1 MIRQSLNGS
10 HATASIGNKAGEP
23 EDDTP
28 QLLPPMLR
36 TFLDGMVVAG
46 RYRVVRFIAEGGRGE
61 VYEVEDLS
69 LHERVAL
76 KTIRPELAF
85 HPEVLQ
91 QFKRELRLA
100 RRVTHPHV
108 CRVFDLGEHRDER
121 GPGGSHRTVAFLT
134 MELLPGQTLREYVVR
149 HGRIPPDQLL
159 PLAEQMASALDAAHE
174 ARIIHRDFK
183 SSNVVLLHAPGAPVG
198 PRVVVTDFGLALG
211 TAAEEDTPA
220 PGGGTFEGTP
230 AYMSPEQV
238 EGLVLTPSSD
248 LYSFGVVLYEM
259 LTGRLPQ
266 RLQAAPSPPS
276 TFVPELGSDWDTVIL
291 RCLERMPQ
299 DRFATAAD
307 IIAALRSASRAP
319 SPVRS
324 PGPSL
329 DQAPGRSSLAKRVIA
344 VFPPRNLAARPEM
357 GWLSTALA
365 EVLSVEL
372 GANSQVRLLSAEEV
386 ARMRRALSLPEQEGF
401 AQDTLGRIR
410 AHSGADLV
418 LTGAYLALGAAGSS
432 TLRIDL
438 SLQDTSTGQALS
450 RLTETG
456 AEPELLKLLSRAG
469 ASLRESLGLE
479 KLTSEQ
485 SLRVRSTMP
494 AHPELARLYAEG
506 LAALRDHETIIAV
519 ERLEKVVAWEPTF
532 APAHSALAAAFEGLF
547 LTERAKDAAQ
557 RAFELSQGLPYEER
571 LLVRARYH
579 AIHAEWGPAIEVYRM
594 LLDLHPDAVEHGT
607 ALASA
612 QVAAGRIRGAL
623 ATLESLRQLPSPLGE
638 DARIALVAAEASIAA
653 SDFKTA
659 RQLARIAGDK
669 ARSEGQSLILAAA
682 LDVEAFA
689 VRTLGDS
696 LSAEPLLEEAER
708 LFLAGGERGRA
719 IRAMCGRTAF
729 LVDQAR
735 LRDAERVTTA
745 ALALVQHYRGSKL
758 EAEALVASA
767 FVRSQQGRIP
777 EALKLTHE
785 VLVLYGKLD
794 MHYERTHHRL
804 LQAVLLRH
812 QGALDE
818 AQRLLKEGGTK
829 AREVLGDGYTE
840 AWACNELGNL
850 FLDRGE
856 PAQARTWLQRG
867 LELRQARGLQFFV
880 AESELDLARLA
891 LEEGALDEALSL
903 AERARAFYAEQKN
916 SVRQGLAYAVMA
928 QVLLVKVGHAGAHEV
943 LQRAQSLAGQTESI
957 FISTEV
963 ALSRAWAAAQGGSPL
978 EREEATTLL
987 QELSS
992 RVAANSLKGLELR
1005 TRLAL
1010 AALEQSRGMASARS
1024 KCAELEKEA
1033 TQLGY
1038 LAIARKAR
1046 AL

>member
-1 MIRQSLNGS
+1 LLDCLRS
-10 HATASIGNKAGEP
+10 
-23 EDDTP
+23 TP
-28 QLLPPMLR
+28 
-36 TFLDGMVVAG
+36 
-46 RYRVVRFIAEGGRGE
+46 
-61 VYEVEDLS
+61 S
-69 LHERVAL
+69 ERVAL
-76 KTIRPELAF
+76 KTVRPELAF
-85 HPEVLQ
+85 NPEVLQ
-91 QFKRELRLA
+91 HFKRELRLA
-100 RRVTHPHV
+100 RRVTHPNV

-121 GPGGSHRTVAFLT
+121 GSGGSPRTVTFLT

-159 PLAEQMASALDAAHE
+159 PLAEQMASALDAAHG

-183 SSNVVLLHAPGAPVG
+183 SSNVVLLHTPGAPVG
-198 PRVVVTDFGLALG
+198 PRVVVTDFGLALD
-211 TAAEEDTPA
+211 TAAEEDTQE
-220 PGGGTFEGTP
+220 PGSGTIEGTP

-238 EGLVLTPSSD
+238 EGLMLSPSSD

-259 LTGRLPQ
+259 LTGRLPFRERAPAATASQ
-266 RLQAAPSPPS
+266 RLHAAPSPPS
-276 TFVPELGSDWDTVIL
+276 TFVPGLGPDWDTVIL
-291 RCLERMPQ
+291 RCLARLPQ

-319 SPVRS
+319 SSVGL

-329 DQAPGRSSLAKRVIA
+329 DHAPGRSSLARRVVA
-344 VFPPRNLAARPEM
+344 VFRPRNLAARPEM

-401 AQDTLGRIR
+401 ARDTLGRIR
-410 AHSGADLV
+410 THSGADLV
-418 LTGAYLALGAAGSS
+418 LTGAYLALGPAGSS
-432 TLRIDL
+432 TLRFDL
-438 SLQDTSTGQALS
+438 RLQDTTTGEVLS
-450 RLTETG
+450 QLTETG

-485 SLRVRSTMP
+485 SLRLRSTMP
-494 AHPELARLYAEG
+494 THPELARLYAEG
-506 LAALRDHETIIAV
+506 LAALRDHETVIAV
-519 ERLEKVVAWEPTF
+519 ERLEKVVAREPAF

-547 LTERAKDAAQ
+547 LTEQAKDAAR
-557 RAFELSQGLPYEER
+557 RAFELSEGLPYEER

-594 LLDLHPDAVEHGT
+594 LLDLHPDAVEYGT

-638 DARIALVAAEASIAA
+638 DARIALVAAEATIAA

-659 RQLARIAGDK
+659 RQHARIAGDK
-669 ARSEGQSLILAAA
+669 ARSAGQWLILAAA
-682 LDVEAFA
+682 LDLEAFV

-708 LFLAGGERGRA
+708 LFLAGGDRGRA
-719 IRAMCGRTAF
+719 LRAMFGRVAF
-729 LVDQAR
+729 LVDQVR

-745 ALALVQHYRGSKL
+745 ALELVQHYRGSKL
-758 EAEALVASA
+758 EAEALAMA
-767 FVRSQQGRIP
+767 AIVRTRLGRVP
-777 EALKLTHE
+777 EALRLTDE
-785 VLVLYGKLD
+785 ALVLYGKLD
-794 MHYERTHHRL
+794 VHYEHLHFRL
-804 LQAVLLRH
+804 LRAVLLRH

-818 AQRLLKEGGTK
+818 AQRLLEEGGAA
-829 AREVLGDGYTE
+829 ARDDLGDGYTE
-840 AWACNELGNL
+840 AWAWNELGNL
-850 FLDRGE
+850 LMDRGE
-856 PAQARTWLQRG
+856 PAQARTWLKKS
-867 LELRQARGLQFFV
+867 LELRRARGLQFFV
-880 AESELDLARLA
+880 AESELDLARLT

-916 SVRQGLAYAVMA
+916 TVRQGLAYAVMA
-928 QVLLVKVGHAGAHEV
+928 QALLVKAGYAGAQEV
-943 LQRAQSLAGQTESI
+943 LQRAHNLAGQAESI
-957 FISTEV
+957 FISIEV
-963 ALSRAWAAAQGGSPL
+963 ALARAWAAVQGGSPL
-978 EREEATTLL
+978 EREEITQLL

-992 RVAANSLKGLELR
+992 QVATSSLKGLELR
-1005 TRLAL
+1005 ARLAL
-1010 AALEQSRGMASARS
+1010 VALEQSRGMVSARG